1 MIEGRYTP
9 WDERALMVSTFEI
22 QGLDYKNEKECLHS
36 LSNNDFCNAELIYGR
51 FPAKDLKIKELML
64 KSGYFVSETS
74 FIVTLNNLQSFE
86 LPSIY
91 TRRKVDVSIL
101 DTSEYHK
108 VAEIS
113 GDMFNHSRFHEDPFI
128 PKNYANDRMSLW
140 VNDLANQNVT
150 CLVNKSTS
158 GAIISFMIFRA
169 TESNTVELILGGS
182 RKGHELHSPFFWGSV
197 ISYLQ
202 DCSYSKVSTTISAA
216 NSGVLSL
223 YQNLGFKITDVNVDY
238 HKHVK
243 PLA

>member
-1 MIEGRYTP
+1 MIKGRYTP

-22 QGLDYKNEKECLHS
+22 QDIDYSSERECLHS

-51 FPAKDLKIKELML
+51 FPAKNLKIKELML

-74 FIVTLNNLQSFE
+74 FIVTLNNLKSFN

-91 TRRKVDVSIL
+91 SRRKIDVSIL
-101 DTSEYHK
+101 NTSEYHE

-113 GDMFNHSRFHEDPFI
+113 KDMFNHSRFHEDPFI
-128 PKNYANDRMSLW
+128 PKNHANDRMSLW
-140 VNDLANQNVT
+140 VKDLANQNVT

-158 GAIISFMIFRA
+158 GAVISFMIFKVVD
-169 TESNTVELILGGS
+169 SNAVELILGGS
-182 RKGHELHSPFFWGSV
+182 KKGHELHSPFFWGSV
-197 ISYLQ
+197 INYLKE
-202 DCSYSKVSTTISAA
+202 SNYSKVSTTISAA

-223 YQNLGFKITDVNVDY
+223 YQSLGFKITEVNIDY

-243 PLA
+243 PVT